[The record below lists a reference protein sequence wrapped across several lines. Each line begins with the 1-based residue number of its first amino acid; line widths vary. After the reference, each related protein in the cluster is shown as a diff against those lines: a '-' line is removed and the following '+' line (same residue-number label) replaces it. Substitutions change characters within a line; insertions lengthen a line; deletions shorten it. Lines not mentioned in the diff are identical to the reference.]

1 MAKFMVLYRSSASA
15 SEQMAAGTPE
25 QAQAGM
31 EAWMKWAGS
40 AGSALLDLGSPLN
53 QVATVGNGG
62 SKETGQPIGGFSI
75 LEAPSADAAK
85 KLVSDHPHLGMP
97 GDSSI
102 EILEYLPIPGS

>member
-1 MAKFMVLYRSSASA
+1 MPHRTVAERRPRGQKMAKFMVLYRSSASA

-40 AGSALLDLGSPLN
+40 TGSALLDLGSPLN

-62 SKETGQPIGGFSI
+62 FQEDRPPHRGLFLPPG
-75 LEAPSADAAK
+75 PPADAGQK
-85 KLVSDHPHLGMP
+85 TGGGHSPLR
-97 GDSSI
+97 
-102 EILEYLPIPGS
+102 